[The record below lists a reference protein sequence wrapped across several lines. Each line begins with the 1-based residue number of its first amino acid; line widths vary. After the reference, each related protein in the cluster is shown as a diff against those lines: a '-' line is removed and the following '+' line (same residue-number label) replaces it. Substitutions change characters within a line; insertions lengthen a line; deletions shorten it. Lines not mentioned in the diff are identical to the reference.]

1 MSAQLLWEHA
11 RIHNTQSLDAV
22 DPAFQINHARVRS
35 RAHPRRPNRMVQRK
49 GFFLR
54 EQG

>member
-54 EQG
+54 EPG